1 MTEDIDRFAL
11 QNLTEE
17 EKNDLQ
23 KSLQIVLKTFM
34 NGMVTLML
42 YIQVSAGLF
51 LIVLSNLPA
60 LSDHLSGA

>member
-1 MTEDIDRFAL
+1 MTEDINRFAL

-34 NGMVTLML
+34 NGMVTLGTAL
-42 YIQVSAGLF
+42 RL
-51 LIVLSNLPA
+51 LPLSWYNNIIN
-60 LSDHLSGA
+60 S